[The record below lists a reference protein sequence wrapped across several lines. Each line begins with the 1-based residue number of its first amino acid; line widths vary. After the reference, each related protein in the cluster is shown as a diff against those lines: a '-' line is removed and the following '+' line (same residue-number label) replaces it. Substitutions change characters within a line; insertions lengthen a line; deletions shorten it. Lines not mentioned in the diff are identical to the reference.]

1 MQFLCIKDLFN
12 LVDDVFYSYEL
23 GFTNEDKESYAF
35 VLEKLNVKSEKI
47 LHIRNTLKSDYL
59 KFFENGWDAL
69 YLGKCD
75 K

>member
-35 VLEKLNVKSEKI
+35 VLKKLNIKSEEI
-47 LHIRNTLKSDYL
+47 LHIGNTLKSDYF
-59 KFFENGWDAL
+59 KPFENG
-69 YLGKCD
+69 
-75 K
+75 

>member
-1 MQFLCIKDLFN
+1 MRFLCIKDLFN

-59 KFFENGWDAL
+59 KSFENWWDAL

>member
-23 GFTNEDKESYAF
+23 SFTKDDKESYAF

-47 LHIRNTLKSDYL
+47 LHIGNTLKSDYF
-59 KFFENGWDAL
+59 KPFKNEWVW
-69 YLGKCD
+69 
-75 K
+75 

>member
-47 LHIRNTLKSDYL
+47 LHIGNTLKSDYL
-59 KFFENGWDAL
+59 KSFENG
-69 YLGKCD
+69 
-75 K
+75 